1 MKFEVVKL
9 GEYLTLQKGI
19 SYTSSNLVDNSDSG
33 LLTINAFTPGGGYK
47 PNSEKPYEGNIDTNY
62 LLSDGDVLVAMTEQD
77 SGLLASPLVIN
88 RGKTSFANL
97 TFSLDVGRFVKKQE
111 GLEPRYIFNLLRI
124 PAFRIRAAYG
134 DSGSTVQRLPY
145 EALYEQKVPKPTLE
159 VQNAIINFI
168 DKLDEKIF
176 TNSSTSKTLED
187 IAQTIFKS
195 WFIDFDPVKAKMNG
209 EKPIGMDDETAALF
223 PDSFEESELG
233 LIPKGWEVRKIS
245 AFGRVV
251 TGKTPSTKKQEFWGS
266 EVPFVTI
273 PDMHGHLMITKTNR
287 ALSILGANSQKSQ
300 NVPAGSTMV
309 SCIATPGL
317 VAFATK
323 NCQTNQQINS
333 VIPSS
338 QSPST
343 WLFWHLRS
351 LIPTLIINSG
361 IGTIFA
367 NLNKSDFS
375 NIESITAPL
384 ELRDAFSRLIG
395 PQVQMITALNKESE
409 QLRSIRDSLLPRLI
423 SGELQIPEEM
433 LAS

>member
-1 MKFEVVKL
+1 MPRAKWDWVSKFEL
-9 GEYLTLQKGI
+9 D
-19 SYTSSNLVDNSDSG
+19 NLNFG
-33 LLTINAFTPGGGYK
+33 QQIAIGR
-47 PNSEKPYEGNIDTNY
+47 
-62 LLSDGDVLVAMTEQD
+62 VL
-77 SGLLASPLVIN
+77 
-88 RGKTSFANL
+88 
-97 TFSLDVGRFVKKQE
+97 
-111 GLEPRYIFNLLRI
+111 
-124 PAFRIRAAYG
+124 RA
-134 DSGSTVQRLPY
+134 
-145 EALYEQKVPKPTLE
+145 
-159 VQNAIINFI
+159 
-168 DKLDEKIF
+168 LDEKIAI
-176 TNSSTSKTLED
+176 NTSLSKNLEE